1 MSEKEKET
9 IEEEDTPVLTTLD
22 KNEKDVETILDFL
35 LSHGDPGQRGNAL
48 IRLEELGPDLS
59 IDDLNFTTEILNK
72 ARKEEEVGKLIR
84 KIDEL
89 LNEFWKYKKGLEF
102 DGLEKPISLEVK
114 KKVET
119 TMIGALSSIEKHFGF
134 LWGHESQEDLS
145 PEEQHIKSIYDEV
158 RSEILDKGN
167 NQIRNLES
175 EISQYEVKWLR
186 YHMSLPIMS
195 MESKEENDG

>member
-1 MSEKEKET
+1 MSEQEYNYDDLIRSSRKYKTTKEDKYKET
-9 IEEEDTPVLTTLD
+9 S
-22 KNEKDVETILDFL
+22 KD
-35 LSHGDPGQRGNAL
+35 
-48 IRLEELGPDLS
+48 RLY
-59 IDDLNFTTEILNK
+59 
-72 ARKEEEVGKLIR
+72 
-84 KIDEL
+84 KI
-89 LNEFWKYKKGLEF
+89 
-102 DGLEKPISLEVK
+102 SK

-145 PEEQHIKSIYDEV
+145 PEEQHIKYIYDEV

-195 MESKEENDG
+195 VESKEENDG

>member
-1 MSEKEKET
+1 MSEQEYNYDDLIRSSRKYKTTKEDKYKET
-9 IEEEDTPVLTTLD
+9 S
-22 KNEKDVETILDFL
+22 KD
-35 LSHGDPGQRGNAL
+35 
-48 IRLEELGPDLS
+48 RLY
-59 IDDLNFTTEILNK
+59 
-72 ARKEEEVGKLIR
+72 
-84 KIDEL
+84 KI
-89 LNEFWKYKKGLEF
+89 
-102 DGLEKPISLEVK
+102 SK

-119 TMIGALSSIEKHFGF
+119 NMIGALIYIEKHFGF

-186 YHMSLPIMS
+186 YHMRLPIMS
-195 MESKEENDG
+195 VESKEENDG

>member
-114 KKVET
+114 KKVEQKKKEYALT
-119 TMIGALSSIEKHFGF
+119 LEQRKFSDPIQGETVDHLANLQALPAIEDHLSWIALSFKISLVLFAITVFFAILLF
-134 LWGHESQEDLS
+134 LLLMW
-145 PEEQHIKSIYDEV
+145 
-158 RSEILDKGN
+158 
-167 NQIRNLES
+167 
-175 EISQYEVKWLR
+175 
-186 YHMSLPIMS
+186 
-195 MESKEENDG
+195 